1 MPYYA
6 ARFRA
11 ETPPPMPPPPAVEPM
26 TSVSAHEPL
35 APAQALA
42 AAPTAPNAQPAAA
55 SPALESTAS
64 WLPSPSYTVDI
75 MHVVMLLAVIIL
87 SIVVAG
93 LGAKLSML
101 EMMLTAVLQ
110 NEATRR

>member
-1 MPYYA
+1 MVQEDCLQC
-6 ARFRA
+6 RT
-11 ETPPPMPPPPAVEPM
+11 TPPGSDPTPRRPAGARRRPRGPRPQPEPPAS
-26 TSVSAHEPL
+26 TEPL
-35 APAQALA
+35 AAPGAAEPTPA
-42 AAPTAPNAQPAAA
+42 
-55 SPALESTAS
+55 AS

>member
-6 ARFRA
+6 APFRA
-11 ETPPPMPPPPAVEPM
+11 VTPPPME
-26 TSVSAHEPL
+26 SKL
-35 APAQALA
+35 APSGGVHLSA
-42 AAPTAPNAQPAAA
+42 AEPE
-55 SPALESTAS
+55 PALMPLTPPVVAKETDVPLTASMS

-110 NEATRR
+110 NEAARR

>member
-6 ARFRA
+6 APFRA
-11 ETPPPMPPPPAVEPM
+11 VTPPPMESKLAPSGGVHPSAAEPEPAPMPLTPPEAKEPD
-26 TSVSAHEPL
+26 VPL
-35 APAQALA
+35 A
-42 AAPTAPNAQPAAA
+42 A
-55 SPALESTAS
+55 SMS

-110 NEATRR
+110 NEAARR